1 MRYKGE
7 VMAVDAASFRRALGQ
22 FATGITVVTTRD
34 ATGRPAGLTV
44 NSFCS
49 VSLDPPL
56 VLMCVHH
63 RSDVDAALRP
73 DGLFGIS
80 VLHEGQEEWS
90 RRFASGGAA
99 KFEGTPLVTGPH
111 GTLLVPGA
119 IAHLECRVRASHP
132 EGDHTIWVGE
142 VLGLEVAPGRPLLFH
157 GSAYRRLD
165 GEGAIAQTGA
175 RTPNRV

>member
-1 MRYKGE
+1 
-7 VMAVDAASFRRALGQ
+7 MAVDAASFRRALGQ

-34 ATGRPAGLTV
+34 TTGRPAGLTV

-49 VSLDPPL
+49 VSLTPPL
-56 VLMCVHH
+56 VLVCVDH
-63 RSDVDAALRP
+63 RSEVHTALRP

-99 KFEGTPLVTGPH
+99 KFEGAPLVTGSQ

-119 IAHLECRVRASHP
+119 LAYLECRVKAGHP

-142 VLGLEVAPGRPLLFH
+142 VLVLEVAPGRPLLFH

-165 GEGAIAQTGA
+165 GEAAAAETGA

>member
-1 MRYKGE
+1 
-7 VMAVDAASFRRALGQ
+7 MAVDAASFRRALGQ
-22 FATGITVVTTRD
+22 FATGITVVTTHD
-34 ATGRPAGLTV
+34 AAGRRAGLTV

-56 VLMCVHH
+56 VLICVDH
-63 RSDVDAALRP
+63 RSDVDTALRP
-73 DGLFGIS
+73 EGLFGIS

-99 KFEGTPLVTGPH
+99 KFEGAPLVTGPH

-119 IAHLECRVRASHP
+119 IAHLECRVRAGHP

-142 VLGLEVAPGRPLLFH
+142 VLGLTTAPGRPLLFH